1 MEEGAPFN
9 DLTNI
14 PANRASG
21 TTSIA
26 HDNFKKKL
34 IPVKENGMPD
44 YLMRRKLNT

>member
-14 PANRASG
+14 PANRALG

-26 HDNFKKKL
+26 HDNNK
-34 IPVKENGMPD
+34 N
-44 YLMRRKLNT
+44 